1 MTGSRVSTPQPTI
14 ASGGVSA
21 SATTTTTTITSLP
34 SGSVTLS
41 QGQVNSIK
49 QTSSPIKLE
58 PQPPASAQQQPSPKL
73 KFAPESGGVD
83 HEMGGDSLVDLQADK
98 KSQAAAA
105 TSAPKVATNLDQIKL
120 VKDEKFLNVIVL
132 HKKFVELSKK
142 HKIDD
147 VAVDVAALISHA
159 TQEFLRGLLE
169 KLNVVAQH
177 RLDMSMRVCYN
188 MTKSKT
194 CIPSYSLT
202 PYFGLTLR

>member
-14 ASGGVSA
+14 ASGGVSS

-41 QGQVNSIK
+41 QGQVSSIK

-73 KFAPESGGVD
+73 KFAPESGGGSGVD

-120 VKDEKFLNVIVL
+120 VKEEKFLNVIVL

-147 VAVDVAALISHA
+147 VAVDVATLISHA
-159 TQEFLRGLLE
+159 TQEFLRGLIE

-177 RLDMSMRVCYN
+177 RLDMSMRVCYQYHYTEIQN
-188 MTKSKT
+188 
-194 CIPSYSLT
+194 
-202 PYFGLTLR
+202 LRLVFLHVCS